1 MVQILPFGALPK
13 ADLIVDAVY
22 EGEPGGLLSGEALA
36 HLLPGVGNQGGF
48 RASGSGDDKKF
59 VALFTSGEDKDWPDD
74 LDPNTGRFVYYGDN
88 KTPGHE
94 LHTTQRRGNRIL
106 RRVFDLLHEN
116 APRRSK
122 IPPFLVFSRYATPSS
137 GRSVQYRGLA
147 VPGFTGLPSTEDL
160 VAVWKTSE
168 GQRFQNYR
176 AVFTILDVPQVSR
189 AWIDDLK
196 TGSIVSLH
204 APDAWREWVETGRYR
219 ALTATNTTDVRSR
232 EAQLPDTVTKA
243 NILEAVW
250 RHFQYASPDFEAFAA
265 WLFKMHDQN
274 AIVDEITR
282 ATRDGGRDAIGRYRL
297 GLRDDPVYVDFSLE
311 AKCYRPPLN
320 GQRGNSV
327 GVRDVARLIS
337 RIRHRQFGV
346 LVTTS
351 VVGKQAYEEV
361 RKDRHPIVFVCA
373 RDIVNILTTAGLNTV
388 EVVREKLENEF
399 AIRNPTFPM
408 ETGP

>member
-1 MVQILPFGALPK
+1 M
-13 ADLIVDAVY
+13 
-22 EGEPGGLLSGEALA
+22 
-36 HLLPGVGNQGGF
+36 
-48 RASGSGDDKKF
+48 
-59 VALFTSGEDKDWPDD
+59 
-74 LDPNTGRFVYYGDN
+74 
-88 KTPGHE
+88 
-94 LHTTQRRGNRIL
+94 
-106 RRVFDLLHEN
+106 FDLLHES

-196 TGSIVSLH
+196 TGSVASLH
-204 APDAWREWVETGRYR
+204 VPDAWRDWVETGRYR

-232 EAQLPDTVTKA
+232 EAQLPDAVTKA

-250 RHFQYASPDFEAFAA
+250 QHFQDAPRDFEAFAA

-351 VVGKQAYEEV
+351 IVGKQAYEEV
-361 RKDRHPIVFVCA
+361 RRDRHPIVFICA

-399 AIRNPTFPM
+399 AICNPTFPM